1 MRISKINKERIS
13 RLQASVI
20 DCEYTIKR
28 IEREGKQSELSN
40 WITYKN
46 DLVKVINAIR
56 NGSGLNI

>member
-13 RLQASVI
+13 RLQVAVI

-28 IEREGKQSELSN
+28 LERESNESELSN
-40 WITYKN
+40 WITYRD

>member
-1 MRISKINKERIS
+1 MRLSKINRERIS
-13 RLQASVI
+13 RLQVAVI
-20 DCEYTIKR
+20 DCDYEIKR
-28 IEREGKQSELSN
+28 IEREGKRSELSN

>member
-1 MRISKINKERIS
+1 MRLSKINRERIS

-20 DCEYTIKR
+20 DCDYTIKR
-28 IEREGKQSELSN
+28 IEREGKQSELAN
-40 WITYKN
+40 WITYRD